1 MDILKKPPHI
11 AIYLHCLFNGGI
23 ERVILNLTRNFI
35 ARGVK
40 VDLVLNFPGTIFL
53 WDFPPEVRIIN
64 LEAEKILT
72 RVPKLVRYLRQ
83 EQPTA
88 LMSANH
94 YANEVAI
101 WAKHFS
107 GVPTRVVVSEH
118 TNLSQ
123 EVGNTSPLTFKHW
136 SPLAARLFYPWA
148 DGIVAV
154 SQGVAEDIVAITNLA
169 ADRIQVINN
178 PIETDEIFE
187 KAKEPV
193 DHPWFDSPELPVIIG
208 VGRLEKQK
216 NFSNLINAFVKVRQ
230 VRPARLMILGEGSER
245 DRLEDLIRELG
256 LQNEVAMPGF
266 VRNPFAYMAR
276 AAVFVLSSSWEGRPV
291 VLGEVM
297 ALGTPIVSTN
307 CKSGPYELLDG
318 GKYGDLVPVDDSE
331 ALAQAILKVLSGEKK
346 LADPA
351 WLAQFNIQ
359 GTAQKYLDILG
370 ITEFHQTESQS
381 NFIV

>member
-1 MDILKKPPHI
+1 MDTLKKPAHI

-23 ERVILNLTRNFI
+23 ERVMLNLTRNFV

-40 VDLVLNFPGTIFL
+40 VDLVLNFPGALFL

-83 EQPTA
+83 ERPTA

-94 YANEVAI
+94 YANEVAL
-101 WAKHFS
+101 WTKYFA
-107 GVPTRVVVSEH
+107 GVPTRFVVSEH
-118 TNLSQ
+118 TNLSL
-123 EVGNTSPLTFKHW
+123 EVANTSPLIFKHW
-136 SPLAARLFYPWA
+136 SPLTARLFYPWA

-154 SQGVAEDIVAITNLA
+154 SQGVAEDLAAITGLA
-169 ADRIQVINN
+169 ERIQVINN
-178 PIETDEIFE
+178 PIETDEVI
-187 KAKEPV
+187 KKGKEPV
-193 DHPWFDSPELPVIIG
+193 DHPWFNSPEVPVILG

-245 DRLEDLIRELG
+245 DRLENIIRELG
-256 LQNEVAMPGF
+256 LQNDVVMPGF
-266 VRNPFAYMAR
+266 VKNPFAYMAR

-307 CKSGPYELLDG
+307 CPSGAYELLDG
-318 GKYGDLVPVDDSE
+318 GKYGELVPVEDSL
-331 ALAQAILKVLSGEKK
+331 ALAQAILKVLSGQTKP
-346 LADPA
+346 ATPAA
-351 WLAQFNIQ
+351 WLAQFSVEA
-359 GTAQKYLDILG
+359 TAQKYLDIMG
-370 ITEFHQTESQS
+370 ITDH
-381 NFIV
+381 